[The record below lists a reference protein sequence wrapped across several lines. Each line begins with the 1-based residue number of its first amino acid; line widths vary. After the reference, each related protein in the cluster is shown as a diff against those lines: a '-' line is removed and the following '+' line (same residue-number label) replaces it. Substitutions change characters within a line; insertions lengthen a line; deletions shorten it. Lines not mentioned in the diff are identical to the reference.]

1 VACSLKKDAQI
12 TKAISVFPEDVAAFR
27 ELIALGVELDCRVVA
42 TDNKV
47 DFEQLLKEKF
57 S

>member
-1 VACSLKKDAQI
+1 MQFKEGRTQI